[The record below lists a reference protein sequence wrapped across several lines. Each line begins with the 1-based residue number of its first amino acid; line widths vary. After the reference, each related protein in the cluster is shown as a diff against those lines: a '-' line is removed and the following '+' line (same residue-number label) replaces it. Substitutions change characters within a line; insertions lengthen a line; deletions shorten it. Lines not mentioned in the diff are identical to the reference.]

1 MMATVKLNS
10 KDGNYED
17 IEIEDEKYEQL
28 KAKCERDGITVEQF
42 FAIALKH
49 LEIDVTCYKMI
60 KRLDEME
67 ASITELLTRISEDRE
82 QIKELMLCPDFN
94 FGGNDG
100 S

>member
-1 MMATVKLNS
+1 MMVTLKRDS
-10 KDGNYED
+10 EDGKYED

-42 FAIALKH
+42 YAIALKH
-49 LEIDVTCYKMI
+49 FEIDVTCYNMI

-67 ASITELLTRISEDRE
+67 ASITELLTKISEDRE
-82 QIKELMLCPDFN
+82 QIKELMLRPDFN